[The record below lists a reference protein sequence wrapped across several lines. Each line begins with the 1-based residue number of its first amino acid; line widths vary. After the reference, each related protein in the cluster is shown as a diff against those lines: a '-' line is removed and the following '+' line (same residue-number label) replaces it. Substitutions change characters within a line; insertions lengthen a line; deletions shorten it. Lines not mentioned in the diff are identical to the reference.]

1 MEPWHFRIK
10 AYKMFKNLIDLCN
23 TELKLKIEEVKSK
36 KLDEKSKRATRASKR
51 TKSLDEQFIQ
61 KSEGIGKNLKTTSDS

>member
-51 TKSLDEQFIQ
+51 TKSLDE
-61 KSEGIGKNLKTTSDS
+61 